1 MILDKRTVLEA
12 AARGYCTPTNS
23 HKELDAE
30 LLTAVVDEIL
40 RALAAEQPENSQQV
54 GMSRTPETDA
64 IDATAD
70 QNYGTDMY
78 SDMLGHA
85 RRKEREVAYW
95 KQEFYRVEKMVL
107 SEQDR
112 VEELE
117 RQLAAAEE
125 EGPALPEGN
134 EEFSQREA
142 KRIVNSADAQC
153 FRWLLKH
160 HSGFGK
166 AMAGV
171 GMRCWIGGIE
181 FIGDDVATAI
191 LDAIDREEAAAPSGG
206 GGKA

>member
-1 MILDKRTVLEA
+1 MILDKYTLLEV
-12 AARGYCTPTNS
+12 R
-23 HKELDAE
+23 AE
-30 LLTAVVDEIL
+30 LSKLPIDKDRCRILLLPEQAWEEAQDQCIHAVEALLVQVLPLVPQPSTVTTVTPDPVAE
-40 RALAAEQPENSQQV
+40 RELAAQ
-54 GMSRTPETDA
+54 
-64 IDATAD
+64 
-70 QNYGTDMY
+70 
-78 SDMLGHA
+78 H
-85 RRKEREVAYW
+85 YW
-95 KQEFYRVEKMVL
+95 QQEFYRVEKMVEA
-107 SEQDR
+107 EQDR

>member
-1 MILDKRTVLEA
+1 MILDKLLEEWLQVSGPWEYALERDGEGEA
-12 AARGYCTPTNS
+12 AANLANLRKRT
-23 HKELDAE
+23 
-30 LLTAVVDEIL
+30 

-54 GMSRTPETDA
+54 G
-64 IDATAD
+64 IV
-70 QNYGTDMY
+70 
-78 SDMLGHA
+78 
-85 RRKEREVAYW
+85 EREVAYW
-95 KQEFYRVEKMVL
+95 KQEFYRVEKMVEA
-107 SEQDR
+107 EQDR

-117 RQLAAAEE
+117 RQLAAAKE
-125 EGPALPEGN
+125 
-134 EEFSQREA
+134 QREA
-142 KRIVNSADAQC
+142 KHIVNSAYAQC

>member
-1 MILDKRTVLEA
+1 MILDKYTLLEA
-12 AARGYCTPTNS
+12 ARICEQFPQEFADDPVNRGQQMCADT
-23 HKELDAE
+23 
-30 LLTAVVDEIL
+30 L

-54 GMSRTPETDA
+54 GIVQVLPLGRMPETDA

-78 SDMLGHA
+78 RDMLGHA
-85 RRKEREVAYW
+85 RRLEREVAYW
-95 KQEFYRVEKMVL
+95 KQEFYRVEKMVEA
-107 SEQDR
+107 EQDR

-117 RQLAAAEE
+117 RQLAAAKE
-125 EGPALPEGN
+125 
-134 EEFSQREA
+134 QREA
-142 KRIVNSADAQC
+142 KHIVNSAYAKC

-191 LDAIDREEAAAPSGG
+191 LDAIDREEAAAPSGV

>member
-78 SDMLGHA
+78 RDMLGHA
-85 RRKEREVAYW
+85 RRLEREVAYW
-95 KQEFYRVEKMVL
+95 KQEFYRVEKMVE

-117 RQLAAAEE
+117 RQLAAAKEAVRE
-125 EGPALPEGN
+125 ACGKICD
-134 EEFSQREA
+134 QRENWW
-142 KRIVNSADAQC
+142 RTRRVSEGIPETHCADE
-153 FRWLLKH
+153 
-160 HSGFGK
+160 
-166 AMAGV
+166 AGNCANEI
-171 GMRCWIGGIE
+171 R
-181 FIGDDVATAI
+181 A
-191 LDAIDREEAAAPSGG
+191 LDLSKLGADRE
-206 GGKA
+206 GKL

>member
-1 MILDKRTVLEA
+1 MILDKLLEEWLQVSGPWEYALERDGEGEA
-12 AARGYCTPTNS
+12 AANLANLRKRT
-23 HKELDAE
+23 
-30 LLTAVVDEIL
+30 

-54 GMSRTPETDA
+54 G
-64 IDATAD
+64 IV
-70 QNYGTDMY
+70 
-78 SDMLGHA
+78 
-85 RRKEREVAYW
+85 EREVAYW
-95 KQEFYRVEKMVL
+95 KQEFYRVEKMVEA
-107 SEQDR
+107 EQDR

>member
-1 MILDKRTVLEA
+1 MILDKYTLLEA
-12 AARGYCTPTNS
+12 ARICEQFPQEFADDPVNRGQQMCADT
-23 HKELDAE
+23 
-30 LLTAVVDEIL
+30 L

-54 GMSRTPETDA
+54 GIVQVLPLGRTPETDA

-78 SDMLGHA
+78 RDMLGHA
-85 RRKEREVAYW
+85 RRLEREVAYW
-95 KQEFYRVEKMVL
+95 KQEFYRVEKMVEA
-107 SEQDR
+107 EQDR
-112 VEELE
+112 VEVLE
-117 RQLAAAEE
+117 RQLATAKE

-181 FIGDDVATAI
+181 FIGDDVAT
-191 LDAIDREEAAAPSGG
+191 
-206 GGKA
+206 